1 MKCLVCFASWDE
13 RARDACPQCGYD
25 MVGAGAH
32 DPARVA
38 RARAAFRA
46 RSSADGGLPRDRR
59 WDVIRPWAGLAL
71 GFGLFVFWLRACSTG
86 GFLR

>member
-13 RARDACPQCGYD
+13 RERDTCPQCGYD
-25 MVGAGAH
+25 MVGAGSN

-38 RARAAFRA
+38 RARSAFRA
-46 RSSADGGLPRDRR
+46 RSAAYGPGGRVTR
-59 WDVIRPWAGLAL
+59 WDVVRPWLGVAL
-71 GFGLFVFWLRACSTG
+71 GFAIFVLWLRACSTG